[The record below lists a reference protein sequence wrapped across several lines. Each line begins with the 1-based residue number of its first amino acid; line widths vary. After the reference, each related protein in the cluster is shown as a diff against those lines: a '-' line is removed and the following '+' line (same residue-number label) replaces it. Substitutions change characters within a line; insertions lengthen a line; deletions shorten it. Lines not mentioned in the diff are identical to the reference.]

1 MKVVT
6 TRMRPGYLRRNGV
19 PYSAQAVMT
28 EYIDTFREP
37 NGDTYLIISTTV
49 EDPVFLAQPFIT
61 STHFKKE
68 PDAAKWN
75 PRPCEVT
82 QPVTKASN

>member
-1 MKVVT
+1 
-6 TRMRPGYLRRNGV
+6 MRPGYLRRNGV
-19 PYSAQAVMT
+19 PYSASTVMT

-49 EDPVFLAQPFIT
+49 EDPTYLNQPFIT

-68 PDAAKWN
+68 PDASKFS
-75 PRPCEVT
+75 PRPCEIT
-82 QPVTKASN
+82 QPVQRASN